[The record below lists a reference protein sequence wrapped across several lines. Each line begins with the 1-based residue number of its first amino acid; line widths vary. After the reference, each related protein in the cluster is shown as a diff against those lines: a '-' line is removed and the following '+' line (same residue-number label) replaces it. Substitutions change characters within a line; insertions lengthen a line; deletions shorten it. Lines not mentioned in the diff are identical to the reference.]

1 MAREKLLAKGK
12 PWDNPVELLR
22 NKKWDW
28 LSIVSE
34 GMIVIYWTVT
44 VIWKLI
50 YFKNKTKYVWTR
62 ESERRDHMSWV
73 RHYNFLV
80 TSIFSSVLLTCPK
93 SSNLYTVLANHYC
106 Q

>member
-34 GMIVIYWTVT
+34 GKGMIGFIEQLQLFGNWY
-44 VIWKLI
+44 IL
-50 YFKNKTKYVWTR
+50 KTKQNKFER
-62 ESERRDHMSWV
+62 ESLKEEITCHESD
-73 RHYNFLV
+73 
-80 TSIFSSVLLTCPK
+80 TTIF
-93 SSNLYTVLANHYC
+93 
-106 Q
+106 